1 MKIIQQNKYKKALK
15 DLDVLSMYAPD
26 NMQVAALKLE
36 IKGCMTN
43 PNGYTS
49 S

>member
-1 MKIIQQNKYKKALK
+1 MK

-36 IKGCMTN
+36 LKGLMSK
-43 PNGYTS
+43 TS
-49 S
+49 QSSS